1 MPAALSSAERV
12 KLAYSGHEP
21 DRVPIMFRATGPL
34 DGRFDDQFERAE
46 ALLRMGADVALTL
59 ELPIHFEPRVS
70 SRTWIE
76 KTRRER
82 VLHKEY
88 QTPAGALH
96 ASVRLTEH
104 GQERDIPLCDDRGGS
119 RGEDFPIETERD
131 LNALH
136 YLLRDPAESDLTPV
150 LEHAAHVRRQAD
162 RLGVIV
168 QGNMPPAPLCLM
180 SLLGRSR
187 CVLGVRDEP
196 ELLVAVMVHVQ
207 QWTRRC
213 LEVLLDLPIDV
224 VYRSNRYE
232 TVDLFSA
239 RDIRDL
245 FMPVLRFDAQLCK
258 MAQIPLHCFAKSGI
272 MPLLEDYAE
281 AGVDVLSSLS
291 PVGPEPMDLSEVK
304 RRIGD
309 CCCLMGGVDS
319 HGPFLA
325 GSPEEMEQT
334 VLSTLRAMAPG
345 GGYILSPAGAIPAQA
360 AESSIAAFVEVGRRY
375 GRYPLDL
382 PG

>member
-1 MPAALSSAERV
+1 MPAALSSAQRV
-12 KLAYSGHEP
+12 KLAYSGREP
-21 DRVPIMFRATGPL
+21 DRVPIMFRAIEPL
-34 DGRFDDQFERAE
+34 DGRFGDQFERAE
-46 ALLRMGADVALTL
+46 ALLRMGADAALTL
-59 ELPIHFEPRVS
+59 ELPFHFEPRVS
-70 SRTWIE
+70 TRTWIE
-76 KTRRER
+76 ESGHNRL
-82 VLHKEY
+82 LHKEY
-88 QTPAGALH
+88 QTPAGTLH
-96 ASVRLTEH
+96 ASVHISE
-104 GQERDIPLCDDRGGS
+104 GQEERDLPLCDDRGGA
-119 RGEDFPIETERD
+119 RGEDFLIDNECD

-136 YLLRDPAESDLTPV
+136 YLLRDPAEHDLTPV
-150 LEHAAHVRRQAD
+150 REYAAHVRRQAD
-162 RLGVIV
+162 RLGVVV
-168 QGNMPPAPLCLM
+168 QGKMPPAPLYLM
-180 SLLGRSR
+180 GLLGRSR

-232 TVDLFSA
+232 TVELYSP

-245 FMPVLRFDAQLCK
+245 FLPVLRLDAQLCK
-258 MAQIPLHCFAKSGI
+258 MAQIPLHCFAKTGI

-291 PVGPEPMDLSEVK
+291 PVGPEPMDLPEVK

-309 CCCLMGGVDS
+309 RCCLMGGVDS
-319 HGPFLA
+319 HGPFLE
-325 GSPEEMEQT
+325 GNPEEMEQT
-334 VLSTLRAMAPG
+334 VLSTLRTMALG
-345 GGYILSPAGAIPAQA
+345 GGYILSPTGTIPAQA
-360 AESSIAAFVEVGRRY
+360 EESHVAAFVEAGRRY